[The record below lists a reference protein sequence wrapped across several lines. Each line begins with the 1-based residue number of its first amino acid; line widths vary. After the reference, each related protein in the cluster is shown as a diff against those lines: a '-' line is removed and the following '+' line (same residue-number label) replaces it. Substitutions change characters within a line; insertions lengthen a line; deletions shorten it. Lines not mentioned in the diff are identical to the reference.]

1 MEISNLLRTN
11 MTIVVLW
18 VDDGRF
24 KQPYLAQVRLIGLCG
39 WGRLHIG
46 CALRNAQCAQVKPA
60 TTTHTQGDVSKHGS
74 MLHLP
79 LRISSTAINWFRHHH
94 PVALV
99 WRSPVKATWVACSTG
114 IASKINSTWSGAHWN
129 DLTFKTRIK
138 SGFNSN
144 GDHFI
149 FEFNSNNLLT

>member
-11 MTIVVLW
+11 MTIVVLR
-18 VDDGRF
+18 VDDGWF

-46 CALRNAQCAQVKPA
+46 CALRNAQLCAQVKPA

-79 LRISSTAINWFRHHH
+79 LRITILIHCDKLVST
-94 PVALV
+94 P
-99 WRSPVKATWVACSTG
+99 PPCSLG
-114 IASKINSTWSGAHWN
+114 LEEPSKSHLG
-129 DLTFKTRIK
+129 
-138 SGFNSN
+138 GV
-144 GDHFI
+144 
-149 FEFNSNNLLT
+149 